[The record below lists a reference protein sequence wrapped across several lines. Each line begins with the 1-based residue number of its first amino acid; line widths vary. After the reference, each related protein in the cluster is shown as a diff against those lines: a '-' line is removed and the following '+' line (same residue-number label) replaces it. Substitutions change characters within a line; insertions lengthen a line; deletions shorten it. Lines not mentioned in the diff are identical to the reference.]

1 MPLGPRQLG
10 GLLVGLAGPPVVGA
24 DGSWWLVGRDGEVER
39 FRVDD
44 SLVWSISAA
53 AAIVGGSVADD
64 SGALFIPTARDLVL
78 AIEPNGH
85 VRWRFRAPCGIIGS
99 LCLVPGQ
106 GLALLGRDHAV
117 YWLDAR
123 ANLLLRAP
131 MNARITL
138 GPTAFGNKVLVG
150 TEDGKIVTLTRQGK
164 RQSTHLGGAITAAS
178 PNSAGAV
185 VLAGGKA
192 YGLDSDAQIVW
203 SRADVV
209 GIGVVTARGHE
220 QPQSVAVVLSAAGQ
234 IEWLD
239 RSGNTK
245 ATAPVTPAL
254 GLAAVAEMAATEQQ
268 AWVTDDAG
276 TLREA
281 RVDRGC
287 RSTKLANVPLMRPVL
302 NLRALRVIVSS
313 VGGGVWSAPIERDS
327 RLQ

>member
-1 MPLGPRQLG
+1 MRPSQLG
-10 GLLVGLAGPPVVGA
+10 GLEVGLAGPPVVGA

-39 FRVDD
+39 FRVDG

-53 AAIVGGSVADD
+53 AAVVGASVADD

-85 VRWRFRAPCGIIGS
+85 VRWRFRAPYGIIGS

-131 MNARITL
+131 MHSPATF
-138 GPTAFGNKVLVG
+138 GPTAFGNQVLVG

-164 RQSTHLGGAITAAS
+164 RHSTYLGGAITAALPS
-178 PNSAGAV
+178 SAGAV

-192 YGLDSDAQIVW
+192 HGLDSDAQVVW
-203 SRADVV
+203 SRADIV
-209 GIGVVTARGHE
+209 GIGVVTARGYE
-220 QPQSVAVVLSAAGQ
+220 QPQSAAVVLSAAGQ

-239 RSGNTK
+239 RLGNTK
-245 ATAPVTPAL
+245 ASAPVAPAL
-254 GLAAVAEMAATEQQ
+254 GFTSVAEIAATEQK
-268 AWVTDDAG
+268 AWVADDTG
-276 TLREA
+276 TLREVG
-281 RVDRGC
+281 VDRGC

-302 NLRALRVIVSS
+302 NLRASRVIVGS
-313 VGGGVWSAPIERDS
+313 VGGGVWSVPIEPNGG
-327 RLQ
+327 LP